1 MIINYGLRKD
11 GTFDFWQV
19 YPIVDDL
26 PKLEIDDPRI
36 IVVGKTKLINGKIV
50 QPQSM
55 DEELK
60 ENALNQFR
68 AYRKETL
75 KLFDIWEKNVLR
87 GREAES
93 EEVMLWYQEMLNFT
107 NLITKDTTP
116 QDYPQTPEAILKY
129 SKY

>member
-87 GREAES
+87 GREVES